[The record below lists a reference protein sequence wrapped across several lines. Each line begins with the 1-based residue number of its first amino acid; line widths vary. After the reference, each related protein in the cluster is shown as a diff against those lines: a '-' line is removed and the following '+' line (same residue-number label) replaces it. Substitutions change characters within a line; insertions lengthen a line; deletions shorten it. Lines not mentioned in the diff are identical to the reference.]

1 MKPAAIKPI
10 PSDTTSLFLESAAGI
25 LGFLLLICLL

>member
-1 MKPAAIKPI
+1 MKPVAVNPI
-10 PSDTTSLFLESAAGI
+10 PSDTTALFLESAASI